1 MMKKLNL
8 KKNGNFSVVSHNHI
22 LYGYKQGNTCYI
34 HYEEKTGTCYML
46 SSFPWADVL
55 KLIRG
60 KVSWK
65 EFAGIVEYENNMQE
79 EFQEYYNL

>member
-1 MMKKLNL
+1 MKKLNI
-8 KKNGNFSVVSHNHI
+8 KENGNFNVVSHAYI

-34 HYEEKTGTCYML
+34 HFEGKTGTCYML

-55 KLIRG
+55 NLVRG
-60 KVSWK
+60 KTSWK
-65 EFAGIVEYENNMQE
+65 EFTGIVEYENNMQK

>member
-1 MMKKLNL
+1 MKKLNI
-8 KKNGNFSVVSHNHI
+8 KENGNFNVVSHAYI
-22 LYGYKQGNTCYI
+22 LYGYKQGKTCYI
-34 HYEEKTGTCYML
+34 HFEGKTGTCYML

-55 KLIRG
+55 SLVRG
-60 KVSWK
+60 KTSWK